1 MRAASIPEFRYTKGN
16 VHLRG
21 VQRDR
26 SLYVRITQ
34 PNGTEAI
41 IPTSKQMVLEAIRWG
56 SKPAPWVMP
65 DDYLRERRLNYR
77 VYLVRGLDAVTNLIR
92 RNKT

>member
-1 MRAASIPEFRYTKGN
+1 
-16 VHLRG
+16 
-21 VQRDR
+21 
-26 SLYVRITQ
+26 LYVRITQ

-41 IPTSKQMVLEAIRWG
+41 IPTSKQILLEAIRWS

-77 VYLVRGLDAVTNLIR
+77 VKLVRGLDAVTNLIR

>member
-1 MRAASIPEFRYTKGN
+1 MRTASIPEFRYTKGN

-26 SLYVRITQ
+26 SLYLRITQ

-41 IPTSKQMVLEAIRWG
+41 IPTSKQIVLEAIRWG

-65 DDYLRERRLNYR
+65 DEYLRERRLNYR
-77 VYLVRGLDAVTNLIR
+77 VQLIRSLDAVTHLIR
-92 RNKT
+92 RKKT

>member
-21 VQRDR
+21 VQRDH

-34 PNGTEAI
+34 PNATETI
-41 IPTSKQMVLEAIRWG
+41 IPTSKQIVLETIRWS
-56 SKPAPWVMP
+56 SKPAPWVRP

-77 VYLVRGLDAVTNLIR
+77 VKLVRGLDAVTNFVR
-92 RNKT
+92 RKKT